1 MAPGGCVTHRHQTC
15 LCCSRRLRGFH
26 SCRWA
31 KYTRNLSA
39 KIDQMVEL

>member
-1 MAPGGCVTHRHQTC
+1 MVFEKFREKGWSLVIRVFF
-15 LCCSRRLRGFH
+15 LDI
-26 SCRWA
+26 CRWA